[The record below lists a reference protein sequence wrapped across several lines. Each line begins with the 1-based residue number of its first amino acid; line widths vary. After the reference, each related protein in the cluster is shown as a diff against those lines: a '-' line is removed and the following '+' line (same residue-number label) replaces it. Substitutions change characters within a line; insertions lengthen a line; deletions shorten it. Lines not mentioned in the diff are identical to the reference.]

1 MPILVQK
8 YEQPI
13 IALDNL
19 DAVEMFLYVSPVFS
33 QTESD
38 RILAYRDGEYI
49 VVDNTEENQE
59 IKVQTSTVT
68 GALTDW
74 FVTEQLD
81 AIVEEAL
88 SKLNEIAY

>member
-8 YEQPI
+8 HKQPI
-13 IALDNL
+13 VALDNL
-19 DAVEMFLYVSPVFS
+19 SEVEMFLYVSPVFS

-38 RILAYRDGEYI
+38 MILAYKDGKYVI
-49 VVDNTEENQE
+49 VDNTEENQE

-68 GALTDW
+68 GTLTNW

-81 AIVEEAL
+81 TIIEEAL